1 MAMRA
6 LRLVFLLSAVAAA
19 DDCRDKDFVLN
30 SQEDVMALAGVQI
43 ANYRGLLRQRYP
55 DPRPCDRGPGRA
67 IQTGQLL
74 DFLAYFQAFV
84 KYRAMYYIVS
94 NIVEPLTALDRLSFA
109 ELAGPG
115 TLDWFVSHFW
125 GHAFGDF
132 CSSIQN
138 EPLTALDR
146 LSFAELAGPG
156 TLDWF
161 VSHFW
166 GHAFGDFCSSIQ
178 NHAQVVCGADA
189 RADAWRLQRYWICS
203 FSNNQHRIQDEMGEG
218 WKMSSFYLALLHQQR
233 RGTCLVLDEEALP
246 LTRSWCLFEV
256 AQTVEMEKLG
266 DPDHHGLVFCTRS
279 GVVNH
284 GSASVEV
291 SLGLAS
297 RLATLLFQDA
307 KASVQKDHDDIKD
320 FVVNKMGGFDKMNA
334 AIRERISDALM
345 ESEQVVLTSFQTITS
360 SLQRSV
366 SVDTLGS

>member
-94 NIVEPLTALDRLSFA
+94 NIV
-109 ELAGPG
+109 
-115 TLDWFVSHFW
+115 
-125 GHAFGDF
+125 
-132 CSSIQN
+132 

-320 FVVNKMGGFDKMNA
+320 FVVNKMGGFAKMNA
-334 AIRERISDALM
+334 AIRARISDALM